1 MDRKEHFCSTTI
13 RVFERSLTKISK
25 RLAKRNLAIP
35 NMHDERRQ
43 PIKKKK
49 KRKRGGQRRGN
60 PTTGRRIFHV
70 TRAEGG
76 KNFQTVQVK
85 NKVTRVSCMNNSKR

>member
-1 MDRKEHFCSTTI
+1 M
-13 RVFERSLTKISK
+13 TKISK

-49 KRKRGGQRRGN
+49 KKKERRTKERKSDNWEEDFPRHSRRGREKFSN
-60 PTTGRRIFHV
+60 GP
-70 TRAEGG
+70 
-76 KNFQTVQVK
+76 
-85 NKVTRVSCMNNSKR
+85 S

>member
-13 RVFERSLTKISK
+13 RVFERSLTNISK

-49 KRKRGGQRRGN
+49 KREEDKGEEIRQLGGGFSTSLAPREGKIFKRSKL
-60 PTTGRRIFHV
+60 RIKLL
-70 TRAEGG
+70 G
-76 KNFQTVQVK
+76 
-85 NKVTRVSCMNNSKR
+85 

>member
-1 MDRKEHFCSTTI
+1 MDRKEHFCSIII

-49 KRKRGGQRRGN
+49 KKEREEDKGEEIRQLGGGFSTSLAPREGKIFKRSKL
-60 PTTGRRIFHV
+60 RIKLL
-70 TRAEGG
+70 G
-76 KNFQTVQVK
+76 
-85 NKVTRVSCMNNSKR
+85 